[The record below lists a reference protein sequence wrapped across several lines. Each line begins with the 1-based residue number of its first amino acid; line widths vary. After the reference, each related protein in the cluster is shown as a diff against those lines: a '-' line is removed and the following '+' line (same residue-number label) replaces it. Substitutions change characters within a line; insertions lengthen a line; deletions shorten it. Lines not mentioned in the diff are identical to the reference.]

1 MLHCL
6 APAVGLAARRHR
18 GRRERGESPLRCLER
33 RLLPP
38 SQLSNAH
45 DAQQR
50 GLSCVSCV
58 SCPAL
63 PSVCL
68 AAALCTPKQH
78 PQPRHFPCLCLCLC
92 CQRPPLLSFLPQTRS
107 LSSPRRSPTASI
119 GSNRIRHQCI
129 RKRERVDGADCRIVG
144 TSGSRMEAEAP
155 VQASHSAKNRTPESL
170 RQRQRDRMS
179 PRGRF
184 AKTTRIS
191 TTIREIDGAPK
202 GGITLAPAPR
212 SKTIGNRSPELTKK
226 KQLQEGLRKENSINR
241 RARREA
247 EDLKFDITPDGGSAG
262 REGRQFTVAK
272 VGNNG
277 KIYLR

>member
-1 MLHCL
+1 MT
-6 APAVGLAARRHR
+6 
-18 GRRERGESPLRCLER
+18 
-33 RLLPP
+33 P
-38 SQLSNAH
+38 SNEA
-45 DAQQR
+45 
-50 GLSCVSCV
+50 
-58 SCPAL
+58 CPAL
-63 PSVCL
+63 PCP
-68 AAALCTPKQH
+68 ALFLPCRCTLHSKATP
-78 PQPRHFPCLCLCLC
+78 PTRHFPCLCLCLC

-107 LSSPRRSPTASI
+107 LSSPQRSPTESI
-119 GSNRIRHQCI
+119 ESNRIRHQCI

-144 TSGSRMEAEAP
+144 RSGSRMEAEAP
-155 VQASHSAKNRTPESL
+155 VQASHSARNRTPESL